1 MDIPKDAEAHGNCQ
15 DQQTEVT
22 LRWRG
27 GEGEDRN
34 LLNIVLSKKGRL
46 VDLTGVFV
54 RLHEKGGR
62 RHELTSNMAVGEKD
76 VLSWPYRSDNTT
88 ESPL

>member
-1 MDIPKDAEAHGNCQ
+1 M
-15 DQQTEVT
+15 T

-27 GEGEDRN
+27 GEEGEDRN

-54 RLHEKGGR
+54 RLHREGG
-62 RHELTSNMAVGEKD
+62 RHELTSKMAVGEKE
-76 VLSWPYRSDNTT
+76 VLSWPYR
-88 ESPL
+88 